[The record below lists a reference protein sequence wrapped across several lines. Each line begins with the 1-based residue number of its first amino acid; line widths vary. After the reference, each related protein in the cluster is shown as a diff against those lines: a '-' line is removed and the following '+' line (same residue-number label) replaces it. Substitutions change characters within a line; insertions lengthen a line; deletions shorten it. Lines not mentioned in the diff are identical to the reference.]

1 MKVILGYMYSFR
13 QHKMGLEKY
22 IFYLAR
28 ELARLGVNVKFV
40 HSGHRYSSK
49 KISSNLELVSIPP
62 FAFKPR
68 SLTAYYFS
76 LNLAIYLMKQRF
88 DIFHSFDMASLGYLL
103 LNGENRMPT
112 LVQNPGFEPITLRPY
127 FNLAETVLNIPLE
140 YAVKYCLKNADVVIT
155 LGRSYS
161 EFAHEELGV
170 PRERIFE
177 LPNGIPFES
186 IRQAVANPLFTRD
199 TLAIGSDDFVIISVG
214 VKALK
219 GPQHLIE
226 ALGILKREH
235 RIDIN
240 HIKVLLVGGDPF
252 LGVLMKRIR
261 KLRLTEQIVH
271 MENLSE
277 EELYSLY
284 AISDVAVLPILDIS
298 GPDLTVLESM
308 AAGLPVITTN
318 VWENPNAVQHG
329 LNGYLVKP
337 GDNTVLADTIFDTY
351 NKTAEDLKKM
361 GEQSLHIARR
371 FDWRNVAIKAVR
383 LYESLTD

>member
-28 ELARLGVNVKFV
+28 ELARLGVDVKFV

-68 SLTAYYFS
+68 SITAHFFS
-76 LNLAIYLMKQRF
+76 LNLASYLMKQRF
-88 DIFHSFDMASLGYLL
+88 DVFHSFDVAAFGYLL
-103 LNGENRMPT
+103 LSGKSRRPT
-112 LVQNPGFEPITLRPY
+112 LVQSPGFEPIPLRPY
-127 FNLAETVLNIPLE
+127 LNLAERVLNIQLE
-140 YAVKYCLKNADVVIT
+140 YALKYCLEHADVVIT
-155 LGRSYS
+155 LGASYS
-161 EFAHEELGV
+161 KFAHENFGV
-170 PRERIFE
+170 PKENIFE
-177 LPNGIPFES
+177 LPNGIPFAG
-186 IRQAVANPLFTRD
+186 IRQVVTKPLFTRSA
-199 TLAIGSDDFVIISVG
+199 LNIGSDDFVIISVG

-235 RIDIN
+235 EIDISR
-240 HIKVLLVGGDPF
+240 IKVLLIGRNPF
-252 LGVLMKRIR
+252 LKFLWKRIR
-261 KLRLTEQIVH
+261 KLELTDQIIH

-284 AISDVAVLPILDIS
+284 AMSDVAVLPILDIS

-318 VWENPNAVQHG
+318 IWENPNAVQHG

-337 GDNTVLADTIFDTY
+337 GDSATLADTILDAY
-351 NKTAEDLKKM
+351 NKTADDLKKM
-361 GEQSLHIARR
+361 GKQSLHIARR
-371 FDWRNVAIKAVR
+371 FDWRNVAKKAIR